1 MGWPTASVSGLL
13 VLIVSFA
20 ARADPRI
27 VPIRGRDATPAFD
40 FPRTVADAASRARSA
55 CLGAID
61 AAGNLIS
68 WEGDDPARPRRSYTW
83 DICLALGAFLG
94 SGEPEAAIRPLAD
107 SLVRRQDSSSGFVV
121 CVGCGDARPGATE
134 SACATGVLAEYDW
147 SDVRAVTFAI
157 PGSDLQR
164 GNTNGHLVLKSF
176 EALALEGSVDK
187 EGQCR

>member
-68 WEGDDPARPRRSYTW
+68 WEGDDPARPRR
-83 DICLALGAFLG
+83 C
-94 SGEPEAAIRPLAD
+94 
-107 SLVRRQDSSSGFVV
+107 RRRSRMDNRRTSSPRSPS
-121 CVGCGDARPGATE
+121 C
-134 SACATGVLAEYDW
+134 
-147 SDVRAVTFAI
+147 
-157 PGSDLQR
+157 
-164 GNTNGHLVLKSF
+164 
-176 EALALEGSVDK
+176 
-187 EGQCR
+187 